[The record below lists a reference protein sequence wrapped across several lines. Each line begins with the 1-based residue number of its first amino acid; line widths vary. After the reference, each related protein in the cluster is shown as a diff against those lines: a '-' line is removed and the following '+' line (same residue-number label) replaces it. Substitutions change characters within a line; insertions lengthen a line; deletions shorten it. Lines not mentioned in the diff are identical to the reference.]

1 MSSYFVSKSK
11 DTSWATWVGTNKCHL
26 KAHVNLQVR
35 ASFILRCGCKEH
47 TLWNISSPLH
57 KLHWREIGSHISES
71 SARMPKVFL
80 SPSSWCQYYAHCLLG
95 HTILCYSRE
104 LACGFQ
110 DNILYFIAAQFQ
122 KWGVVLWKIVL
133 EQSRWRNPGNSESVQ
148 QINACSNKRWL
159 KQLEDSLH
167 VLNV

>member
-26 KAHVNLQVR
+26 RAHVNLQVR

-47 TLWNISSPLH
+47 TLWNTSSPLH

-80 SPSSWCQYYAHCLLG
+80 SPSSWCQYYAHCLPG

-104 LACGFQ
+104 LACGSRTIYYISLQHSFRSEELYYGRLFWNRADDAIQ
-110 DNILYFIAAQFQ
+110 AILSQSNRSMPVQTNGDLSNLRILYM
-122 KWGVVLWKIVL
+122 
-133 EQSRWRNPGNSESVQ
+133 
-148 QINACSNKRWL
+148 C
-159 KQLEDSLH
+159 
-167 VLNV
+167 